1 MAQRFALC
9 APLGAQALP
18 LPKTLGRTALVI
30 WALLA
35 FARPAL
41 AQGGQA
47 GIDVRIGYGADAT
60 RVVVD
65 SPVPVTGR
73 REEAGSDQVNYM
85 LLGPDAGILL
95 QGRGHGLVKAWRL
108 DAGEGGSRLTLDLNG
123 RTRIV
128 RTFVIPPGG
137 ESAMY
142 RYVID
147 LARAEDVVVKP
158 PMAIAAAAP
167 SDQPR
172 VEVAARSSTVIPT
185 TVTSAPPAVST
196 PESKVEVTARY
207 PFPETPW
214 SDQSAQKRKSFPSRP
229 SEPEATAAARDGV
242 SVVAISRVP
251 RRTARLVREPIDQPV
266 LAQLSTHPLS
276 GPSDRERPAHLAL
289 AARKV
294 IVIDAGHGGHD
305 PGAQS
310 DGQNEKDITL
320 AAALHLRHRLLRDGR
335 YRVVMTRSS
344 DVFVPLETRVS
355 IARRAGADLFI
366 ALHADSAGD
375 NDATHGASVYTLS
388 GHGEARVKEV
398 LTGHEWF
405 NRAAPRND
413 PAVNGILLDLTQRS
427 TLNRSNEFAQLLV
440 GRLSRK
446 IDVLPKSH
454 RDAGYFVLLAP
465 DVPAVLLEM
474 GFITSPQDEARLTNP
489 ARRNALMDMVGDA
502 IDDYFR
508 GEMRV
513 AEN

>member
-18 LPKTLGRTALVI
+18 LPKTLGRTALI
-30 WALLA
+30 LWALFA
-35 FARPAL
+35 FARPVM

-47 GIDVRIGYGADAT
+47 GIGVRVGYGADAT

-73 REEAGSDQVNYM
+73 REEAGADQVNYM
-85 LLGPDAGILL
+85 LHGPDAGILL
-95 QGRGHGLVKAWRL
+95 QGQGHGLVRAWRL
-108 DAGEGGSRLTLDLNG
+108 DAGEGGSRLTLELNG
-123 RTRIV
+123 GTHVV

-137 ESAMY
+137 GSTMY

-147 LARAEDVVVKP
+147 LARAGDVVVKP

-167 SDQPR
+167 RDQSR
-172 VEVAARSSTVIPT
+172 VEVATRSSRVIPT
-185 TVTSAPPAVST
+185 TVTPAAPATASPEPKVAVA
-196 PESKVEVTARY
+196 ARY

-214 SDQSAQKRKSFPSRP
+214 TDQSTQKRKSVPSRP
-229 SEPEATAAARDGV
+229 SEPEVAASSKDGV
-242 SVVAISRVP
+242 AVIAVSRVP
-251 RRTARLVREPIDQPV
+251 KRTASLVREPIDQPV
-266 LAQLSTHPLS
+266 LAQPSAHPL
-276 GPSDRERPAHLAL
+276 PVDRERPAHLAL
-289 AARKV
+289 AERKV

-335 YRVVMTRSS
+335 FRVVMTRSS
-344 DVFVPLETRVS
+344 DVFVPLETRVA

-388 GHGEARVKEV
+388 GHGETRVKEV

-413 PAVNGILLDLTQRS
+413 PAVKGILLDLTQRS
-427 TLNRSNEFAQLLV
+427 TVNRSNEFAQVLV
-440 GRLSRK
+440 GRLSEK

-508 GEMRV
+508 GATQV

>member
-1 MAQRFALC
+1 M
-9 APLGAQALP
+9 P
-18 LPKTLGRTALVI
+18 LPMTLGRIALVL
-30 WALLA
+30 WALVAL
-35 FARPAL
+35 ARPAL

-47 GIDVRIGYGADAT
+47 GIDVRVGYGADAT

-65 SPVPVTGR
+65 SPVPVTGQ
-73 REEAGSDQVNYM
+73 REQTGSDEVNYM
-85 LLGPDAGILL
+85 LRGPDAGILL
-95 QGRGHGLVKAWRL
+95 QGLGHGLVRAWRL
-108 DAGEGGSRLTLDLNG
+108 DAGEGGSRLTLDLSG
-123 RTRIV
+123 RSRVV
-128 RTFVIPPGG
+128 RTFVIPPSA

-147 LARAEDVVVKP
+147 LARVDDVAAKAPTVIADAAPKDQARVEIAARPATVISASALP
-158 PMAIAAAAP
+158 PAAAAP
-167 SDQPR
+167 ATEPRTVLATRYPVPLTPWADQVRPERQAAALRPASPR
-172 VEVAARSSTVIPT
+172 ATAPSKDAVAVLAVSRAPRRTGKLIREPT
-185 TVTSAPPAVST
+185 DASAVAQQSALPPAPPA
-196 PESKVEVTARY
+196 E
-207 PFPETPW
+207 
-214 SDQSAQKRKSFPSRP
+214 
-229 SEPEATAAARDGV
+229 
-242 SVVAISRVP
+242 
-251 RRTARLVREPIDQPV
+251 
-266 LAQLSTHPLS
+266 
-276 GPSDRERPAHLAL
+276 RERPAHVAL
-289 AARKV
+289 ASRKV

-310 DGQNEKDITL
+310 AGENEKDITL
-320 AAALHLRHRLLRDGR
+320 AAALHLRHRLLRDGQ

-355 IARRAGADLFI
+355 IARQAGADLFI

-388 GHGEARVKEV
+388 GHGETRVKEV

-405 NRAAPRND
+405 AKAAPRND
-413 PAVNGILLDLTQRS
+413 PAVKGILLDLTQRS

-440 GRLSRK
+440 DRLSEK

-474 GFITSPQDEARLTNP
+474 GFITSPLDQARLTSP

-502 IDDYFR
+502 IDEYFR